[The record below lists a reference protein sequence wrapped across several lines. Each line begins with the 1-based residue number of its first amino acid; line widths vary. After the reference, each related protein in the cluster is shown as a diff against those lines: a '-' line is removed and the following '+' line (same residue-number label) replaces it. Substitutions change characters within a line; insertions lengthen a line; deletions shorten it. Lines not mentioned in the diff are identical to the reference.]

1 MERNVN
7 LTEQLRQSYAPS
19 VPYTVLE
26 EERSLPQMLFDVAA
40 RYPDRIAL
48 DFLGYQLTYAQ
59 LERRIRQAARVL
71 SRAGVREGDRVG
83 ITLPNC
89 PQHVISLYAIMLL
102 GAIAVETNPLS
113 PAAELSAELQ
123 RADAKV
129 LIVWENSFKQLDI
142 PTVRPRMVLTVNLT
156 RALPLSARILINL
169 PVSPA
174 KAKKAQMSAPTPS
187 WTLDFDKEMR
197 NATPWRRDC
206 PAGPDDVAV
215 LLHTGGTTGIP
226 KAVKLTHRS
235 IGTNSAQS
243 KAWVPALHEGAEVFY
258 AILPLFHAF
267 GLSVTLVCGLRLGAT
282 IVLMPKFDVKMM
294 LDAQRRLPCTFFL
307 GVAPM
312 FDRILKGVEEHPTDL
327 TSIRY
332 ALSGAMPLSQ
342 EIADKW
348 EKATGGLVVEGY
360 GMTEGSP
367 ILVGNPL
374 SQARRAGTLGL
385 PFPSTEIRIV
395 YPENPDQDVE
405 PGEVGELIAR
415 GPQVCAGYWNDE
427 EETAQLM
434 HKGWL
439 RTGDLVR
446 LDDGWLVMADRRKE
460 MIITG
465 GFNVYPSQVEDAVR
479 SMPEVEDVAVV
490 GLPEGARGEAVVAAL
505 ILKAGATVT
514 LEDVRRWAEKSIAHY
529 ALPRR
534 IVVMSELPRSQIGKV
549 MRRRVREYLEG
560 TSERLQESRGELR
573 EQLKATSERLQESGE
588 ELREQ
593 LKATSEAAQEQLRG
607 LSEQISEQMEATTAA
622 ASQRIREFHQTWV
635 RPETGDQS
643 AAAEEPGQS
652 QEQAVPADD
661 QEGRGEWPTRQA
673 NTSAEQDAAAA
684 GLSETDG
691 ESGR

>member
-1 MERNVN
+1 MT
-7 LTEQLRQSYAPS
+7 LTEQLRQSYAPA
-19 VPYTVLE
+19 VPYTVAA
-26 EERSLPQMLFDVAA
+26 EERTLPQMLFEVAG
-40 RYPDRIAL
+40 RYPDRVAL
-48 DFLGYQLTYAQ
+48 DFLGSQLTYAQ
-59 LERRIRQAARVL
+59 LERKIRQAARVL
-71 SRAGVREGDRVG
+71 SRAGVRQGDRVG

-113 PAAELSAELQ
+113 PASELSEELR

-129 LIVWENSFKQLDI
+129 VIMWENSFKQLDQKV
-142 PTVRPRMVLTVNLT
+142 VRARMVFTVDLT
-156 RALPLSARILINL
+156 RALPLSSRILINL
-169 PVSPA
+169 PLKPA
-174 KAKKAQMSAPTPS
+174 RAKKAQMSAPTPS
-187 WTLDFDKEMR
+187 WTLDFDREVR
-197 NATPWRRDC
+197 NSHPWRHDC
-206 PAGPDDVAV
+206 AASSEDVAV
-215 LLHTGGTTGIP
+215 LLHTGGTTGTP

-235 IGTNSAQS
+235 IGSNTAQA

-267 GLSVTLVCGLRLGAT
+267 GLSVSLISGLRLGAT
-282 IVLMPKFDVKMM
+282 IVLMPKFDVKMV
-294 LDAQRRLPCTFFL
+294 LEAQRRLPCTFFL

-312 FDRILKGVEEHPTDL
+312 FDRILKGIETDPTDL

-332 ALSGAMPLSQ
+332 ALSGAMPLAQ

-374 SQARRAGTLGL
+374 SDARRAGTLGL
-385 PFPSTEIRIV
+385 PFPSTEVRIV
-395 YPENPDQDVE
+395 DPEDPDCDV
-405 PGEVGELIAR
+405 PVGEVGELLAR

-427 EETAQLM
+427 AETAQLM

-446 LDDGWLVMADRRKE
+446 LEDGFLVMADRRKE

-490 GLPEGARGEAVVAAL
+490 GLPEGSRGEAVVAAL

-529 ALPRR
+529 ALPRH

-549 MRRRVREYLEG
+549 MRRRVKEYLEG
-560 TSERLQESRGELR
+560 TTEWLQESSGEWR
-573 EQLKATSERLQESGE
+573 EQIKL
-588 ELREQ
+588 
-593 LKATSEAAQEQLRG
+593 TSEAAQEQLRG
-607 LSEQISEQMEATTAA
+607 FSEQISEQVEATTAA
-622 ASQRIREFHQTWV
+622 ASQRLRDLQQAWV
-635 RPETGDQS
+635 KPEGEPQDS
-643 AAAEEPGQS
+643 ASASSSTAE
-652 QEQAVPADD
+652 PASESDS
-661 QEGRGEWPTRQA
+661 EGQA
-673 NTSAEQDAAAA
+673 NT
-684 GLSETDG
+684 TDRPQG
-691 ESGR
+691 

>member
-1 MERNVN
+1 MN
-7 LTEQLRQSYAPS
+7 LTEQLRRSYAPG
-19 VPYTVLE
+19 VPYTVRE
-26 EERSLPQMLFDVAA
+26 EDCTLPQMLFEVAA
-40 RYPDRIAL
+40 RYPDRVAL
-48 DFLGYQLTYAQ
+48 DFLGNQLTYAQ
-59 LERRIRQAARVL
+59 LERQIRQAARVL
-71 SRAGVREGDRVG
+71 SRSGVREGDRVG

-89 PQHVISLYAIMLL
+89 PQHVIALYAIMLL

-113 PAAELSAELQ
+113 PAAELSAELR

-129 LIVWENSFKQLDI
+129 VIVWENSFKQLEMQ
-142 PTVRPRMVLTVNLT
+142 TVRARMVFTVNLT
-156 RALPLSARILINL
+156 RALPLSARLLINL
-169 PVSPA
+169 PAKPA

-187 WTLDFDKEMR
+187 WTLDFDREVR
-197 NATPWRRDC
+197 NATPWRHDC
-206 PAGPDDVAV
+206 PAASTDVAV
-215 LLHTGGTTGIP
+215 LLHTGGTTGTP

-235 IGTNSAQS
+235 IGTNSAQAQ
-243 KAWVPALHEGAEVFY
+243 AWVPALHEGAEVFY

-267 GLSVTLVCGLRLGAT
+267 GLTVSLVSGLRLGAT

-294 LDAQRRLPCTFFL
+294 LEAQRRLPCTFFL

-312 FDRILKGVEEHPTDL
+312 FERILKGLETDPADL
-327 TSIRY
+327 TSIRF
-332 ALSGAMPLSQ
+332 ALSGAMPLPQ
-342 EIADKW
+342 EIANQW
-348 EKATGGLVVEGY
+348 EKTTGGLVVEGY

-374 SQARRAGTLGL
+374 SEARRAGTLGL
-385 PFPSTEIRIV
+385 PFPSTEMRIV
-395 YPENPDQDVE
+395 DPEDPDHDVE
-405 PGEVGELIAR
+405 PGEVGELIVR

-427 EETAQLM
+427 DETAQLM

-446 LDDGWLVMADRRKE
+446 LENGWVVMADRRKE

-479 SMPEVEDVAVV
+479 SMPQVEDVAVV
-490 GLPEGARGEAVVAAL
+490 GMPEGARGEAVVAAL

-560 TSERLQESRGELR
+560 TSERLQESR
-573 EQLKATSERLQESGE
+573 E

-593 LKATSEAAQEQLRG
+593 LKATSKAAQEQLRE
-607 LSEQISEQMEATTAA
+607 LSEHISEQVEATTAA
-622 ASQRIREFHQTWV
+622 ASQRFAEFQQSWS
-635 RPETGDQS
+635 RPDKNDQATQN
-643 AAAEEPGQS
+643 AA
-652 QEQAVPADD
+652 D
-661 QEGRGEWPTRQA
+661 QEADGGNPTGA
-673 NTSAEQDAAAA
+673 DTPF
-684 GLSETDG
+684 
-691 ESGR
+691 